1 MTAPVGWRHAAFR
14 RRCANRL
21 GCTERSWL
29 RRRFDEPRCSRRRGC
44 EAVRRSNQSV
54 RHTAR
59 TRISA
64 LDSHQNVVA
73 SVRTVNG
80 EFSLDLAPGIYTVL
94 AEENGYLFG
103 KVAVDAVAHHAT
115 RANIIV
121 TVK

>member
-1 MTAPVGWRHAAFR
+1 M
-14 RRCANRL
+14 
-21 GCTERSWL
+21 
-29 RRRFDEPRCSRRRGC
+29 RRFVGVALTASVALSVAGC
-44 EAVRRSNQSV
+44 GSASTNRDAHVAGVVKQCGGPTSQCATQR
-54 RHTAR
+54 A
-59 TRISA
+59 RISA